1 MGRMNGKRMRRGAIA
16 LFQSLLLAGSCLA
29 GIGSSQ
35 PSEAKTA
42 IASQE
47 ALAALGIAN
56 KQSTNQKQLQ
66 QGGKF
71 RVSYERSNDETYE
84 ALQDA
89 LREVGLFEAIAR
101 DFNKLGLILSQ
112 DIDIV
117 LGDCQEVNAYYDPTT
132 RSIKICHELINA
144 TAQDFY
150 TKLNMT
156 DEEAV
161 ENALYVTIFVL
172 YHEVGHAL
180 IDVLELPATGREE
193 DAVDEFA
200 TILLLN
206 TNSPETAKIVLSAAL
221 WFGIPSESQ
230 VPAWDE
236 HALNEQRVYNIVCL
250 VYGSNP
256 EQYQFLIEET
266 GMPQQRGDRCIGDYP
281 KKVAS
286 WQKLLLPYVA
296 QGNSFL

>member
-1 MGRMNGKRMRRGAIA
+1 MGWMNGKRMRRGAIA
-16 LFQSLLLAGSCLA
+16 LFQSLLLAGSCLT
-29 GIGSSQ
+29 GIVQNQ
-35 PSEAKTA
+35 PADAKTP

-56 KQSTNQKQLQ
+56 KPLSDRKQLG

-71 RVSYERSNDETYE
+71 RVTYERSNDKTYQ

-89 LREVGLFEAIAR
+89 LREVGLFEAIAS
-101 DFNKLGLILSQ
+101 DLNNMGLMLPEN
-112 DIDIV
+112 IDIV
-117 LGDCQEVNAYYDPTT
+117 LGDCQEANAYYDPTT
-132 RSIKICHELINA
+132 RSIKICHELIVS

-150 TKLNMT
+150 TKLNMSE
-156 DEEAV
+156 EEAL
-161 ENALYVTIFVL
+161 ENSLLSSIFVL
-172 YHEVGHAL
+172 YHELGHAL

-200 TILLLN
+200 TILLVN
-206 TNSPETAKIVLSAAL
+206 TNSPEAAKIVLSAAL
-221 WFGIPSESQ
+221 WFGIPTESQ

-236 HALNEQRVYNIVCL
+236 HALNEQRVYSIVCL

-256 EQYQFLIEET
+256 EQYKFLLEET
-266 GMPQQRGDRCIGDYP
+266 GMPERRGNGCIGDYE

-286 WQKLLLPYVA
+286 WKKLLLPYVA